1 MKINIQKKRGANL
14 VYVVVLITILA
25 IMGLGYTA
33 IVTYNTNSVIQQEKY
48 QAERYYVRNTLDAL
62 VQKLGSASS
71 WNEGPLI
78 IRNQF
83 DTPSAAGNLSG
94 GARVTKELN
103 PKYAATGSM
112 PSIFKDGTFTIKVV
126 YYPATPNLTNLSGDA
141 KEKAVRAAMQN
152 DSMDI
157 YLFYQSPTLVENLG
171 VRMKVLQVSKTKT
184 MDTAYTITWTP
195 SYYFT
200 PPGSSS
206 S

>member
-71 WNEGPLI
+71 WKEGPLI
-78 IRNQF
+78 VRNQF
-83 DTPSAAGNLSG
+83 DTPSTTGNLSG
-94 GARVTKELN
+94 GARVTKDLKT
-103 PKYAATGSM
+103 KYTATGSM
-112 PSIFKDGTFTIKVV
+112 PSIFKGGTFTIKVV
-126 YYPATPNLTNLSGDA
+126 YYPFAPNLTNLTDNA
-141 KEKAVRAAMQN
+141 KKEEAVRDAMRK

-171 VRMKVLQVSKTKT
+171 VRMMASKVIGT
-184 MDTAYTITWTP
+184 DYTITWKP